1 VIVVAASFKLSKK
14 GVGELL
20 KSGEIAAEMLRRAEA
35 IEAVAVARSP
45 VGGVGDPHP
54 GQYKASWGTKSGLGG
69 YKGKRDRAIAT
80 VFNTAGHARFV
91 EYGNEH
97 YGGHH
102 VLLRAAEIGGRD
114 G

>member
-1 VIVVAASFKLSKK
+1 MAAKFKMSKK
-14 GVGELL
+14 GVGQLL
-20 KSGEIAAEMLRRAEA
+20 KSGEIAAEMLRRADA
-35 IEAVAVARSP
+35 IKAVAEARSP
-45 VGGVGDPHP
+45 VGVLGDPHP
-54 GQYKASWGTKSGLGG
+54 GLYKASWETKAGIGG
-69 YKGKRDRAIAT
+69 YNGKRDRAIAT